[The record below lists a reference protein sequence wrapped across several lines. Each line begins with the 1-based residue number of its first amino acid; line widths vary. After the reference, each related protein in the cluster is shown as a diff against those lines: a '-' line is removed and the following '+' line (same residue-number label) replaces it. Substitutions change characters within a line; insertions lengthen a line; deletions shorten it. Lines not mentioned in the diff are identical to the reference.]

1 MDPTTQDGRLISDA
15 VHDAT
20 VVDTVA
26 NNLGIVAAIA
36 FCFYVAAFV
45 CAVREIMN
53 SRTSQG
59 SIAWLLSL
67 FFLPFPTVPLYLVF
81 GWKSFGDYIRIQSD
95 LGRLGRRKRAERMA
109 LTDQEE
115 TRQWPVLSKIAG
127 LPFLAGNSCDLLID
141 GEATFNSILEGIARA
156 RHTILVQFFIFRDDN
171 LGRQFADALI
181 ERAKDGLTVYLL
193 YDEVGCNGLP
203 GAYMKR
209 LREAGI
215 HVSGFN
221 EQHRYLR
228 MLGPMR
234 LNYRNHRKIV
244 VTDFSSAWV
253 GGHNVADEYMGRLE
267 KFGRWRDTHV
277 KVTGPSALACALS
290 FLEDWK
296 WANGE
301 EISFEKIDHIAQPG
315 DEPVLV
321 MPTGPADD
329 MEDCSIAFA
338 EAAARAR
345 KRLWITSPYFVP
357 SMDIQTALYAA
368 AMRGVDVRILL
379 PEKADHTTVWLASH
393 AHADTMVDRGI
404 KVYRYTDGFLHQK
417 VTLVDD
423 DLASI
428 GTVNFDNRSF
438 RINFEITLWF
448 THERM
453 IEKVSRMLEEDFAC
467 SRQTGPDDL
476 DKRSYAFRVI
486 AKGAQL
492 LSPVL

>member
-1 MDPTTQDGRLISDA
+1 MDPTRDARLITDA

-36 FCFYVAAFV
+36 FCFYVAALV

-53 SRTSQG
+53 SRTAQG

-67 FFLPFPTVPLYLVF
+67 FFLPFLTVPLYLVF
-81 GWKSFGDYIRIQSD
+81 GWKSFGDYLRIQSD
-95 LGRLGRRKRAERMA
+95 LGRLGRRRRAERLE
-109 LTDQEE
+109 LTDREE

-141 GEATFNSILEGIARA
+141 GEATFNSILEGIAEA
-156 RHTILVQFFIFRDDN
+156 EHTILVQFFIFRDDQ

-181 ERAKDGLTVYLL
+181 ARAKAGLTIYLL

-203 GAYMKR
+203 KAYLNR

-215 HVSGFN
+215 IVSGFN

-228 MLGPMR
+228 FLGPMR

-244 VTDFSSAWV
+244 VTDFASAWV

-301 EISFEKIDHIAQPG
+301 EISLGKMGDIDQPG

-338 EAAARAR
+338 ETAGRAR

-393 AHADTMVDRGI
+393 AHADAMVGRGI
-404 KVYRYTDGFLHQK
+404 KVYRYTEGFLHQK

-423 DLASI
+423 DLASV

-448 THERM
+448 AHKRM
-453 IEKVSRMLEEDFAC
+453 IEKISRMLEEDFAC

-476 DKRSYAFRVI
+476 EKRSYAFRVI